1 MTTEILAPTAENL
14 IRAGKMIRAGELVA
28 FPTETVYGLGA
39 DGLNE
44 EACRKIYA
52 VKERPADK
60 PLTLHVASFAQIEE
74 LAEISVAA
82 EKLIAAFLPGP
93 LTVILPKKSIVPS
106 SFASVGIRFPAN
118 KIAQEFIKAAGVPIA
133 ASSAN
138 LSGKPAPATARE
150 VFENLSGRVGIIL
163 DGGACE
169 VGVSSTVIDLT
180 AAPKIL
186 RQGTI
191 LVAAIE
197 KILCERTD

>member
-14 IRAGKMIRAGELVA
+14 IRAGKMIRAGELAA

-52 VKERPADK
+52 AKERPADK

-74 LAEISVAA
+74 LAEISAAA

-118 KIAQEFIKAAGVPIA
+118 KIAQDFIKAAGVPIA
-133 ASSAN
+133 APSAN
-138 LSGKPAPATARE
+138 ISGKPAPATARE

-191 LVAAIE
+191 SVAAIE
-197 KILCERTD
+197 KILSERTD

>member
-14 IRAGKMIRAGELVA
+14 RRAGNLIRAGELVA

-52 VKERPADK
+52 AKERPADK

-74 LAEISVAA
+74 LAEISAAA

-118 KIAQEFIKAAGVPIA
+118 KIAQDFIKVAGVPIA

-138 LSGKPAPATARE
+138 ISGKPAPATARE
-150 VFENLSGRVGIIL
+150 VFENLSGRVEIIL

-169 VGVSSTVIDLT
+169 VGVSSTVIDMT
-180 AAPKIL
+180 AAPRIL

-191 LVAAIE
+191 SAAAID
-197 KILCERTD
+197 KILSGRTD